1 MYSLKE
7 KFGLRLKE
15 LRKSKSLT
23 QEQIA
28 EKVGIEPVNIS
39 KIERGMH
46 FPQPDKI
53 EKLASALDIDIK
65 ELFNFGH
72 IQDRQE
78 LVISI
83 IESLNH
89 LGIKEIEM
97 VYKFISILKL
107 YK

>member
-53 EKLASALDIDIK
+53 EKFASALDIDIK